1 MDTKTSL
8 FLFAG
13 ALAANSQIAGVFVAE
28 RTYSLAAFSELFTPA
43 ILLGCAF
50 ISLTAAF
57 ALTVELKSEKSD

>member
-13 ALAANSQIAGVFVAE
+13 ALAANSQIAGGFVAE
-28 RTYSLAAFSELFTPA
+28 KTYSLNAMTELFTPI

-50 ISLTAAF
+50 ISLTAAL
-57 ALTVELKSEKSD
+57 ALTVELNSEKSD